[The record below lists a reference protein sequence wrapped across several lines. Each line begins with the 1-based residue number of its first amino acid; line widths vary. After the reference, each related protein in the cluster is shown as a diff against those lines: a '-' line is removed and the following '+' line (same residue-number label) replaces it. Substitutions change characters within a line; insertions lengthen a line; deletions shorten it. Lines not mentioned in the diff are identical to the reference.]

1 MNTLRKTKIVATI
14 GPASSDERMLTKMIT
29 AGMNVARINCS
40 HGNRE
45 EYRTVIERI
54 RKVSK
59 KLKIP
64 VAILLDLSGV
74 KIRIGEFAGGK
85 VVLEEGKPFTLTTA
99 KVPGDE
105 RGVFVDY
112 PKLTKEAK
120 PGMKILLDDGK
131 IVLSVIAASAKEIF
145 TTVETGGE
153 IRSRR
158 GVNIPGA
165 FLSTDTITPK
175 DREDI
180 AFGTDIKVDYIAL
193 SFVRTAKD
201 IVKLREL
208 ITTHHAQAGIIA
220 KIETQQ
226 AVDDLDAI
234 IAAADGI
241 MVARGDLAVEVPKEE
256 VPLIQKTIIRKCN
269 AAGKPV
275 ITATQ
280 MLDSMA
286 THTTPTRAE
295 VNDVANAIFDG
306 TDAVML
312 SGESAIGIH
321 PHLAIATMSDIALR
335 IEGSELY
342 QNDIIRMETL
352 PKGTVDAVSSSVAR
366 IVRTEKLTAIV
377 ALTESGF
384 TARMV
389 SRHKPIVPILVLTP
403 VEDTYR
409 KLVLSYGCYP
419 TRIPSPIRT
428 MKDALARSRKALAAE
443 HFTKKGDPF
452 ILVVGV
458 PFGIHGETNT
468 LSIQDA

>member
-59 KLKIP
+59 KLKLP

-74 KIRIGEFAGGK
+74 KIRIGEFTGGK
-85 VVLEEGKPFTLTTA
+85 VVLEEGKPFTLTTV

-105 RGVFVDY
+105 HGVFVDY
-112 PKLTKEAK
+112 PKLPKEAK

-131 IVLSVIAASAKEIF
+131 IVLSVVAASAKEIF

-180 AFGTDIKVDYIAL
+180 TFGTDIKVDYIAL

-208 ITTHHAQAGIIA
+208 IAAHHAEAGIIA

-234 IAAADGI
+234 IASADGI

-321 PHLAIATMSDIALR
+321 PHLAITTMSDIALR

-342 QNDIIRMETL
+342 QSDIMRMETL
-352 PKGTVDAVSSSVAR
+352 PSGTVDAVSSSVAR
-366 IVRTEKLTAIV
+366 IVRNEKLTAIV

>member
-14 GPASSDERMLTKMIT
+14 GPSSSDEATLTKMIRS
-29 AGMNVARINCS
+29 GMNVARINCS

-45 EYRTVIERI
+45 EYRIVIERI
-54 RKVSK
+54 RKVAK
-59 KLKIP
+59 KLKVP
-64 VAILLDLSGV
+64 VAILLDLSGI

-85 VVLEEGKPFTLTTA
+85 IVLEEGKPFTLTTT
-99 KVPGDE
+99 KTQGDE

-112 PKLTKEAK
+112 PKLPKEAK
-120 PGMKILLDDGK
+120 PGMHILLDDGK
-131 IVLSVIAASAKEIF
+131 IVLEVVAASTKEIY
-145 TTVETGGE
+145 TTVVTGGE

-165 FLSTDTITPK
+165 FLSTETITPK

-201 IVKLREL
+201 ITKLHEI
-208 ITTHHAQAGIIA
+208 ITSHHAQAGVIA

-226 AVDDLDAI
+226 AVEDIDAI
-234 IAAADGI
+234 IEHADGI

-256 VPLIQKTIIRKCN
+256 VPLIQKTVIRKCN

-321 PHLAIATMSDIALR
+321 PALAIATMSDIALR
-335 IEGSELY
+335 VEGSDLY
-342 QNDIIRMETL
+342 KSDIMRLETL

-366 IVRTEKLTAIV
+366 IVRTENLFAIV

-419 TRIPSPIRT
+419 TLIPAPIRT
-428 MKDALARSRKALAAE
+428 MKDALARSRKALTSE
-443 HFTKKGDPF
+443 HFAEKGKHF
-452 ILVVGV
+452 MLVVGI

-468 LSIQDA
+468 LSIQEA

>member
-112 PKLTKEAK
+112 PKLPKEAK

-201 IVKLREL
+201 ITKLREF
-208 ITTHHAQAGIIA
+208 ITAHHAQAGIIA

-234 IAAADGI
+234 IDATDGV

-321 PHLAIATMSDIALR
+321 PHLAIATMSNIALR

-342 QNDIIRMETL
+342 QNDIMRMETL